1 MVFQNG
7 VRVENLVSENY
18 HLAKALIDK
27 YNVDKKQ
34 ISNVV
39 IIHNEEQFQ
48 KGKYSENYKKF
59 KLILNLAINIFQ
71 KIKSHT

>member
-1 MVFQNG
+1 MPDYIVFQNG

-18 HLAKALIDK
+18 HKAKALIDK

-34 ISNVV
+34 ISKVI

-48 KGKYSENYKKF
+48 KSR
-59 KLILNLAINIFQ
+59 
-71 KIKSHT
+71 

>member
-1 MVFQNG
+1 MGVPDYIVFQNG

-18 HLAKALIDK
+18 HTAKALIDK

-34 ISNVV
+34 ISKVI

-48 KGKYSENYKKF
+48 KSKY
-59 KLILNLAINIFQ
+59 NLFF
-71 KIKSHT
+71 